1 LARVIG
7 QAGFSTEAG
16 QLGGGARRRILI
28 VREDSMIARYRD
40 HAANERTFLAWI
52 RTGLAVAAFG
62 LFLVRFNAIGG
73 GSPPHPAAE
82 NAGAFAA
89 VAAHYAGLAMVVV
102 GITIIG
108 RSSIGFERTRHA
120 IDRDEVIQMPQSR
133 AESLLS
139 VALAI
144 AVAIFCIYLAVL

>member
-1 LARVIG
+1 
-7 QAGFSTEAG
+7 
-16 QLGGGARRRILI
+16 
-28 VREDSMIARYRD
+28 MIAKYTD

-62 LFLVRFNAIGG
+62 FFLVKLNVLFDAIAG
-73 GSPPHPAAE
+73 GSPPHPLAE

-89 VAAHYAGLAMVVV
+89 IAARYAGLAMVVI
-102 GITIIG
+102 GIAIIG
-108 RSSIGFERTRHA
+108 RSSAGFERTRRA
-120 IDRDEVIQMPQSR
+120 INRDEVIQMPQSR